1 MKEALI
7 NQIIQRRD
15 LMGISKR
22 DMAKRL
28 GVSYFGYRRLENSEN
43 VGIDM
48 FIKTCEELGLE
59 INIKIK

>member
-1 MKEALI
+1 
-7 NQIIQRRD
+7 
-15 LMGISKR
+15 MGISKR

-28 GVSYFGYRRLENSEN
+28 GVSYFGYRRLENGEN

-59 INIKIK
+59 IKINIK